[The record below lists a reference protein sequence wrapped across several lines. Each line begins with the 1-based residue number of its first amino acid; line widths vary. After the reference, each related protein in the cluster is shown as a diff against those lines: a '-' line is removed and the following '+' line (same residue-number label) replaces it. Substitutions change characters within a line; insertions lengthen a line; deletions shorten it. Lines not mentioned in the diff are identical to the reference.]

1 MEQIDVA
8 RMALQRVL
16 VGKAGGIVFR
26 GEACDVVGGRDGLS
40 HGGGGEVRGRRVA
53 ASLPI

>member
-40 HGGGGEVRGRRVA
+40 HGGVEKSEVDAWPRRW
-53 ASLPI
+53 PM